1 MTRVPLV
8 LALLLCFQPGPR
20 PIEGSG
26 TPVEREHT
34 LKEADVD
41 SLASAMQPF
50 DLVFVAGLEG
60 LPGAARER
68 EAFLKGFRDAF
79 EEKTL
84 PTERVRKKTGGI
96 VAGDPLRN
104 HMRLAAD
111 EESARWL
118 ARIKLAWRV
127 PAPDSARH
135 VPDSARPARGGA
147 DSLARA
153 WPGLGAQVG
162 VGLERSGDGEGGG
175 PGPPATALDFQLRF
189 PAGYPV
195 DAAYY
200 QHAGR
205 QVAFLVL
212 EALHRP
218 GGWLDDDERLR
229 LEDTR
234 RESAVPQR

>member
-1 MTRVPLV
+1 VLV
-8 LALLLCFQPGPR
+8 TYVFLLLALLLRFPPEPR

-26 TPVEREHT
+26 KPVEREHT
-34 LKEADVD
+34 LTEADVD
-41 SLASAMQPF
+41 SLASAMQAF

-79 EEKTL
+79 REKTL
-84 PTERVRKKTGGI
+84 PTERVRKKTGGV
-96 VAGDPLRN
+96 VAGEPLRN
-104 HMRLAAD
+104 HMQLAVD
-111 EESARWL
+111 EGSARWL
-118 ARIKLAWRV
+118 VRIKLGWRV
-127 PAPDSARH
+127 PAADSAW
-135 VPDSARPARGGA
+135 AARGGA

-153 WPGLGAQVG
+153 WPGLGAQVR
-162 VGLERSGDGEGGG
+162 VGLEWNGDDEGRG
-175 PGPPATALDFQLRF
+175 PGPPAAALDFQLRL
-189 PAGYPV
+189 PPGHLV

-234 RESAVPQR
+234 RESAVPLR

>member
-1 MTRVPLV
+1 VTRVPLV
-8 LALLLCFQPGPR
+8 LALLLGFQPGPR

-26 TPVEREHT
+26 KPVEREHT
-34 LKEADVD
+34 LTEADVD
-41 SLASAMQPF
+41 SLASAMQAF
-50 DLVFVAGLEG
+50 DLVFVAGLDG

-68 EAFLKGFRDAF
+68 EAFLKGFRDACG
-79 EEKTL
+79 EKTL
-84 PTERVRKKTGGI
+84 PTERVRKKTGEVVPGE
-96 VAGDPLRN
+96 PLRN

-111 EESARWL
+111 EGSARWL
-118 ARIKLAWRV
+118 ARIKLGWRV
-127 PAPDSARH
+127 PAPDSAQ
-135 VPDSARPARGGA
+135 PARGGA

-153 WPGLGAQVG
+153 WPGLGAR
-162 VGLERSGDGEGGG
+162 VGLGLEWNGDDNGRG
-175 PGPPATALDFQLRF
+175 PGPPPAALDFQLRL
-189 PAGYPV
+189 PAGHPV

-234 RESAVPQR
+234 REPSAPLR

>member
-1 MTRVPLV
+1 MTYVFLL
-8 LALLLCFQPGPR
+8 LALLLRSPPEPR
-20 PIEGSG
+20 PIAGSG
-26 TPVEREHT
+26 KPVEREHI
-34 LKEADVD
+34 LKESDVD
-41 SLASAMQPF
+41 SLASAMQAF

-79 EEKTL
+79 DEKTL
-84 PTERVRKKTGGI
+84 PTERVRKKTGG
-96 VAGDPLRN
+96 VAAGEPLRN
-104 HMRLAAD
+104 HMRLATD

-118 ARIKLAWRV
+118 ARIKLGWRV
-127 PAPDSARH
+127 PAPDSAQ
-135 VPDSARPARGGA
+135 PARGGA

-153 WPGLGAQVG
+153 WPGLGVQVG
-162 VGLERSGDGEGGG
+162 VGLEWNGDHKGRG
-175 PGPPATALDFQLRF
+175 PGAPPPAALDFQLRL
-189 PAGYPV
+189 PTGHPV

-234 RESAVPQR
+234 REAAVPLR